1 VIFVRSYIIT
11 VMVSRPM
18 FKLVPISLLS
28 LCAIGSALS
37 ATSLARAEPQA
48 VFGVDYYISAP
59 LVQGSYVDGS
69 TGGSLTTFDVP
80 MPPVPCPSSF
90 AGGITVAP
98 GSECRIDPVAGHG
111 GATGS
116 SPNPVVGGPGSPFA
130 TTTGPNS
137 STSITLVMPSP
148 QKYLGFWW
156 SAGNSGNLVT
166 FYSGETKI
174 LEVNTDGIFNFLGAA
189 PTVENTSPLDTTFED
204 TGQIQSVGGTS
215 YFKHHYFG
223 MPRGYTS
230 IPIDQT
236 QWNGTFTK
244 FFPFVYM
251 HVFSQ
256 GGLTFDR
263 VVYSGQGFEFDNLV
277 VSPLSQT
284 VNGSLVK
291 VGSVTGTPPPD
302 FEPEEPPTPSPE
314 EPPTPSPEE
323 PSAPSFDGP
332 TLDHYLEQSHL
343 PDTGRNSNGMMWL
356 ALGLV
361 TCGATAVFTAR
372 RLRLG

>member
-1 VIFVRSYIIT
+1 
-11 VMVSRPM
+11 
-18 FKLVPISLLS
+18 
-28 LCAIGSALS
+28 AIGGALS
-37 ATSLARAEPQA
+37 GTSLVRAGQQA

-69 TGGSLTTFDVP
+69 TSGSLETFDAP
-80 MPPVPCPSSF
+80 MPTGACPSSF

-98 GSECRIDPVAGHG
+98 GSECRIDTVAGHG

-116 SPNPVVGGPGSPFA
+116 SPDPVVGEPGSQFA
-130 TTTGPNS
+130 TTTGGDA
-137 STSITLVMPSP
+137 STSITLLMPSP

-166 FYSGETKI
+166 FYSGETKV

-189 PTVENTSPLDTTFED
+189 PQVLNPSPLDTTFED

-236 QWNGTFTK
+236 QWNGTYTK
-244 FFPFVYM
+244 AFPFVYM

-284 VNGSLVK
+284 VNPSLVK

-302 FEPEEPPTPSPE
+302 FEPEGPS
-314 EPPTPSPEE
+314 T
-323 PSAPSFDGP
+323 PSFDGP
-332 TLDHYLEQSHL
+332 TLDHYVERSAL
-343 PDTGRNSNGMMWL
+343 PDTGGATNSLPWL

-361 TCGATAVFTAR
+361 TGGASILITAR
-372 RLRLG
+372 RLRFDRGR